1 MEKIRKLALPL
12 ALALITLLLTA
23 CGAQSP
29 DAPAQGDSP
38 VTITL
43 CHPGIKT
50 HSWQRAC
57 EYMQELLDESGSN
70 ITLDV
75 YPSNQIASGSK
86 LIEYVQ
92 LGTLDC
98 AGGTQMTMSS
108 FIDEMD
114 VLSLPMLFDSRA
126 ECFALVDGEVGA
138 YMDELAQAKGF
149 KILCWWENGNRDI
162 TNSKHPIYTPEDLK
176 GLSIRIPE
184 STVYQKTFEALGA
197 LPTALASS
205 DIYTGLQTGI
215 VNGQENATDYNWDQK
230 YYEVQHYYTKSDI
243 MSSMMCVVMNL
254 DKFQSLTP
262 AQQEALLDAAQKGA
276 EYQREQSAQDVAAVE
291 EKLTTVDVEINEITD
306 RDAWWQ
312 AVQGVYDEYRQQ
324 YGDFM
329 DMIESEKAAYRAASE
344 GGAA

>member
-1 MEKIRKLALPL
+1 MEKVQKLIMPL
-12 ALALITLLLTA
+12 ALVLISLFLTA
-23 CGAQSP
+23 CGAQSSDTP
-29 DAPAQGDSP
+29 MQDDSP

-57 EYMQELLDESGSN
+57 EYMQELLDESSAN
-70 ITLDV
+70 ISLDV

-92 LGTLDC
+92 MGTLDC

-126 ECFALVDGEVGA
+126 ECFALVDGKIGE
-138 YMDELAQAKGF
+138 YMDELAQAQGF
-149 KILCWWENGNRDI
+149 KILCWWENGSRDI
-162 TNSKHPIYTPEDLK
+162 TNSKRPIYTPEDLQ

-254 DKFQSLTP
+254 AKFQSLTT
-262 AQQEALLDAAQKGA
+262 AQQEALLNAAQKGA
-276 EYQREQSAQDVAAVE
+276 EYQRQQSAQDVAAVE
-291 EKLTTVDVEINEITD
+291 EKLTTVDVEVNEITD
-306 RDAWWQ
+306 RGKWWQ
-312 AVQGVYDEYRQQ
+312 AVQGVYDEYRQE
-324 YGDFM
+324 YGDLM
-329 DMIESEKAAYRAASE
+329 AMIDSEKAAYRAANE